1 MIAEKL
7 FPLKSGTELTIGLVN
22 KIIKR
27 IEYAALLLSQY
38 KLVEGSQTYIE
49 PHYDGT
55 RVSFL
60 RPVGGGAA
68 PSFRG
73 GNVPFP
79 LPLWPIAS
87 NGGQNP
93 AYPLDTA
100 GLYAYYGSSG
110 LYDFVPLPA
119 GAKDIY
125 LSGAS
130 GAIFVSDR
138 FFIVRLDNGSAISA
152 TQGAPGYPPSP
163 IVWSYQISPNV
174 VSIEFAEEG
183 ASGRAY

>member
-79 LPLWPIAS
+79 FPLWPITS

-110 LYDFVPLPA
+110 LYDFAPLPA
-119 GAKDIY
+119 GSKEIF

-130 GAIFVSDR
+130 GAVFVSER
-138 FFIVRLDNGSAISA
+138 YFTILLDVGVSVDPI
-152 TQGAPGYPPSP
+152 QGAIGYPPTP

-174 VSIEFAEEG
+174 VAIEFAEEG